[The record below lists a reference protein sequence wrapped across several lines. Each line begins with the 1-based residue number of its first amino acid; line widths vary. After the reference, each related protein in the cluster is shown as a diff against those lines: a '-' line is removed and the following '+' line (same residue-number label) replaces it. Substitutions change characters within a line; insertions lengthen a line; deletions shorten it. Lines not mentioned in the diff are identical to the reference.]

1 MSTPAPLLHD
11 GPETGPVLLLA
22 HGAGAPM
29 DSGFMTE
36 MAGRLA
42 DLGIHVV
49 RFEFAYMGARRTD
62 GKRRPPPRMP
72 VLIEEFSDLI
82 SRFAGRKVFIGGK
95 SMGGRVASMIAAD
108 PDRSG
113 DIAGLVCL
121 GYPFHPPGK
130 PDSLRTAH
138 LPAIACPVL
147 IVQGERDPFGNKD
160 DVSGYRLP
168 AQFEVCWSAFGN
180 HDLAPPKKSGRTA
193 DENWSAA
200 ATAIARFMGETSS
213 VE

>member
-1 MSTPAPLLHD
+1 MSTPAPFMHD

-36 MAGRLA
+36 MAGLLA
-42 DLGIHVV
+42 DLGIPVV
-49 RFEFAYMGARRTD
+49 RFEFAYMRARRTD

-72 VLIEEFSDLI
+72 VLIEEFLEVI
-82 SRFAGRKVFIGGK
+82 SRFADRMVFIGGK

-108 PDRSG
+108 PQSSG

-130 PDSLRTAH
+130 LDSLRTAH
-138 LPAIACPVL
+138 LPAITCPVM

-160 DVSGYRLP
+160 DVSGYQLP
-168 AQFEVCWSAFGN
+168 AHVRVCWSAFGN

-193 DENWSAA
+193 RENWSSAA
-200 ATAIARFMGETSS
+200 EAIAGFVADNS
-213 VE
+213 